1 MICKNKY
8 ILIFRVDVKINNLWM
23 EKLEINLMDDTYS
36 GAWVSKTVNFFQ
48 AGGGNMRVN
57 LSGRQ
62 A

>member
-1 MICKNKY
+1 MI
-8 ILIFRVDVKINNLWM
+8 RVDVKINYLWM